1 MSSVKVHFPVLPLQE
16 AVSRPGGIT
25 RENALE
31 AAQQNVREIS
41 GEADQTIE
49 ATIQALEA
57 IVAKGMRGLST
68 DQLREILSHA
78 DQIVTLAGTFS
89 YTSLDRAT
97 RGLCDVTDG
106 LMQAGK
112 TDAAPVAVHVRAMHL
127 FSPLCTMPGPE
138 ESERILAELAKVAS
152 HYGYA
157 PLG

>member
-16 AVSRPGGIT
+16 AVSKPGGIT

-31 AAQQNVREIS
+31 AAQSNLKEIS

-49 ATIQALEA
+49 ATIQTLEA
-57 IVAKGMRGLST
+57 IVAKGMCGLSPE
-68 DQLREILSHA
+68 QLREILSHA

-89 YTSLDRAT
+89 YTALDCAT

-112 TDAAPVAVHVRAMHL
+112 GDAAPVAVHVRAMHL
-127 FSPLCTMPGPE
+127 FSPLCTVPGPE
-138 ESERILAELAKVAS
+138 ESGRILAELTKVAT

>member
-31 AAQQNVREIS
+31 DAQKNLLEIS

-49 ATIQALEA
+49 TTIQALEG
-57 IVAKGMRGLST
+57 IVAKGMRGLSP

-78 DQIVTLAGTFS
+78 DQIVTLAGTFN
-89 YTSLDRAT
+89 YVALDRAT
-97 RGLCDVTDG
+97 RGLCDVADG

-112 TDAAPVAVHVRAMHL
+112 TDAAPVAVHIRAMHL
-127 FSPLCTMPGPE
+127 FSPLCTAPSPE
-138 ESERILAELAKVAS
+138 ESSRILAELAKVAA